1 MEPTNGVFCVGRP
14 LVSIVT
20 PVLNRVEMI
29 GACLASV
36 AEQSYQPIEQIVV
49 DGGSTDGTLEFLNG
63 YRASH
68 PFRCISEPDNGMYE
82 AINKGI
88 SMARGDVLAYLNSDD
103 IYFPWSVDV
112 AVRALSPGVDLVY
125 GDLGVVR
132 RRADGRPAGFNI
144 LFYPDFD
151 LQYYSFV
158 GTMAQPTVFWRR
170 SLTEAIGLFDTRY
183 RLIGDCDYWLRAA
196 LAGATLQHVPEIMA
210 VEVEHGSTLRATQ
223 PARLGDE
230 FKALRAGMRNVV
242 DPPAHLRLVRLK
254 RSLAWRARNL
264 EFLYAM
270 RVRHPRKWRHFVE
283 RLRASGVE
291 VTLRDLGILAPARW
305 RRNATLFAD
314 VTQLDRILGGEGTL

>member
-1 MEPTNGVFCVGRP
+1 MGRP
-14 LVSIVT
+14 LVSIIT
-20 PVLNRVEMI
+20 PVLDRVETI
-29 GACLASV
+29 GTCLASV
-36 AEQSYQPIEQIVV
+36 AEQTYQPFEHIVV
-49 DGGSTDGTLEFLNG
+49 DGGSTDGTLDLLET
-63 YRASH
+63 YRASY
-68 PFRCISEPDNGMYE
+68 PFRWISERDNGMYE
-82 AINKGI
+82 AINRGI
-88 SMARGDVLAYLNSDD
+88 AMAQGDVLAYLNSDD

-112 AVRALSPGVDLVY
+112 AVRALGPGPDLVY
-125 GDLGVVR
+125 GDLGVLR
-132 RRADGRPAGFNI
+132 PRADGRQAGFNI

-151 LQYYSFV
+151 LRHYSFV
-158 GTMAQPTVFWRR
+158 GTMGQPTVFWRR

-183 RLIGDCDYWLRAA
+183 RLIGDCEYWLRAA

-230 FKALRAGMRNVV
+230 FKALRAEMKNVI
-242 DPPAHLRLVRLK
+242 DPPAHMRLLRLK

-270 RVRHPRKWRHFVE
+270 KVRHPRKWRYFVG
-283 RLRASGVE
+283 RLRASGVD

-314 VTQLDRILGGEGTL
+314 VPQLSRVLGDEGP